1 MLTENLLL
9 ALRRL
14 DLFQERPHR
23 VLREYDLGDP
33 SLQILKL
40 LQMIK
45 LILVRLWLDL
55 GSTRFLSAA
64 QWQLLRLRHQLSLFD
79 LINALILLLINGFQD
94 SLVLTQA
101 LWTVSRPIFNFAAL
115 EMLNLRKF
123 PRIRII
129 IRLLKHGRMIILPDG
144 PQPCRWIQ
152 SIINLDIDRLQPQL
166 LLGILICSSI
176 SDYIF
181 IKFARAWSRPQE
193 RRCSYDFL
201 WWRMLPQ
208 EKVLLQILGVWTLCH
223 GGLAA
228 LPVWS
233 RSRTSLVLLDVLVS
247 RKIWIFWLYFRAN
260 ALQLLFCHDNY
271 I

>member
-64 QWQLLRLRHQLSLFD
+64 QWQLLRLHHQLSLFD

-101 LWTVSRPIFNFAAL
+101 L
-115 EMLNLRKF
+115 
-123 PRIRII
+123 
-129 IRLLKHGRMIILPDG
+129 
-144 PQPCRWIQ
+144 
-152 SIINLDIDRLQPQL
+152 
-166 LLGILICSSI
+166 
-176 SDYIF
+176 
-181 IKFARAWSRPQE
+181 
-193 RRCSYDFL
+193 
-201 WWRMLPQ
+201 
-208 EKVLLQILGVWTLCH
+208 
-223 GGLAA
+223 
-228 LPVWS
+228 
-233 RSRTSLVLLDVLVS
+233 
-247 RKIWIFWLYFRAN
+247 
-260 ALQLLFCHDNY
+260 
-271 I
+271 